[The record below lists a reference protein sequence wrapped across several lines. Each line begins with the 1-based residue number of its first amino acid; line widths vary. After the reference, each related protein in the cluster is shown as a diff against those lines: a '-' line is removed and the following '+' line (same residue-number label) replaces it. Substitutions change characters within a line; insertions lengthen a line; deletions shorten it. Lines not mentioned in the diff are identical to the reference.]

1 MPRVRFPKIH
11 LQCKVYLQRDSVF
24 FVHFTDAVKKDPS
37 STSLQRW
44 VKENLMM
51 GWVTTDAQGSI
62 SQNSSSM
69 QSLPVIFREIQFFF
83 VQFTD
88 AVKKDPSSTSLQ
100 RWVKEH
106 LMMDWVTTKDAK
118 GLGSFFLPIQLRM
131 INAPKMH
138 LRK

>member
-24 FVHFTDAVKKDPS
+24 FVH
-37 STSLQRW
+37 
-44 VKENLMM
+44 
-51 GWVTTDAQGSI
+51 
-62 SQNSSSM
+62 
-69 QSLPVIFREIQFFF
+69 
-83 VQFTD
+83 FTD